1 MTTALQSHRTLW
13 ALLPVLLLG
22 ACASPLPAGPHIT
35 VMPAPGK
42 PFEQFRL
49 EDQACRDHAQSAVGK
64 DPAQAS
70 NETMAQSA
78 VVGGLIG
85 AAIGSAMGGRHDSTA
100 MGAGMGVLAG
110 TSAGASQG
118 ARTAYDL
125 QRRYDVA
132 YAQCM
137 YAKGNQL
144 PQSGYQPATR
154 ANAPRYLPPPATY
167 PPPPPYK

>member
-1 MTTALQSHRTLW
+1 MKTPVKQRKTLL
-13 ALLPVLLLG
+13 ALLPVLLLA
-22 ACASPLPAGPHIT
+22 ACASPMPPGPHVT

-42 PFEQFRL
+42 PFEQFRM
-49 EDQACRDHAQSAVGK
+49 EDQECRNYAQSAIGTDPGK
-64 DPAQAS
+64 AS
-70 NETMAQSA
+70 NETMVQSA

-85 AAIGSAMGGRHDSTA
+85 AVVGSALGGRHDGTA

-118 ARTAYDL
+118 SRTANDL

-132 YAQCM
+132 YSQCM

-144 PQSGYQPATR
+144 PQANYKPATR
-154 ANAPRYLPPPATY
+154 QKAPPPLPPPRFY
-167 PPPPPYK
+167 PPPPPQ